1 MCGFDSFI
9 FIVIT
14 QLLGL
19 IETIYFCVVLLLLF
33 FITYFYLLNLLC
45 IEHKG

>member
-14 QLLGL
+14 QLLRF
-19 IETIYFCVVLLLLF
+19 IETIFFCVVSFL
-33 FITYFYLLNLLC
+33 IIYFYLLNLLC
-45 IEHKG
+45 IEHKE